1 MKIIDVTTATTAEL
15 VAFYNEHADTPVKR
29 FSDRKTAERRVAALL
44 PCTEETCCTEVE
56 LKDGELVCA
65 KCGTPEQE
73 MNEAKEEYAEQLKRS
88 EICPKCG
95 IDMLENG
102 YDHNSAGGYICLG
115 CGHGEDEA
123 KPASEARSAGV
134 SKSWQ
139 DPEVRA
145 KRSVRHFVRVDGN
158 EHRSVR
164 AAFIALG
171 LPLKEHIRF
180 RMLLKQEGQLEAYG
194 FRWEAIE
201 A

>member
-1 MKIIDVTTATTAEL
+1 MKTIDITTATTAEL

-56 LKDGELVCA
+56 LKDGEPVCA

-73 MNEAKEEYAEQLKRS
+73 MNEAKEEYAEQLQHHHS
-88 EICPKCG
+88 
-95 IDMLENG
+95 
-102 YDHNSAGGYICLG
+102 
-115 CGHGEDEA
+115 EDEA

-134 SKSWQ
+134 AKSWQ

-164 AAFIALG
+164 AAFIALS

-194 FRWEAIE
+194 FHWEAIE